1 MFSYYGSKSKIAKHY
16 PAPGRDT
23 IVEPFAGSAQYSVL
37 YPEKQ
42 VILIEKHKPVAEL
55 WRWLIHDA
63 SPSDVLRLPVFGP
76 KERIDMAAGP
86 ERTLVAFE
94 SNMGTETPRNVA
106 GNFNR
111 WHKNG
116 RQRIAN
122 LLPKIKHWVVIEG
135 DYLLDS
141 PDVDATWFVDPPYQ
155 FGGHEYTE
163 CGRGFDYSA
172 CRSFCESMM
181 GQLIVCEASPASWMD
196 FTPLIEQ
203 RGQRFSRQEVVLLRG
218 FDK

>member
-55 WRWLIHDA
+55 WRLVVYHHA
-63 SPSDVLRLPVFGP
+63 PAPVFCLRGGCP
-76 KERIDMAAGP
+76 TERIDQAGGP
-86 ERTLVAFE
+86 GRNLVAFE
-94 SNMGTETPRNVA
+94 SDGGTETPRNVA

-111 WHKNG
+111 WYKNG

-122 LLPKIKHWVVIEG
+122 LLPKIKHWVIIEG

-155 FGGHEYTE
+155 YGGHEYTE
-163 CGRGFDYSA
+163 GGRGFDYSA
-172 CRSFCESMM
+172 CRSFCDSRR

-196 FTPLIEQ
+196 FTPLIQQ